1 MVGRPHR
8 IDLEMFEG
16 PLDLLL
22 FLIKRDELN
31 IYDIPIAQ
39 ITNDFL
45 GYVKLAK
52 KIKLHSAGDFVLM
65 AATLMKI
72 KARMLLPADADG
84 DEEIEDPR
92 TELMNML
99 LEYKRYK
106 EAASAFENIE
116 RTERPHYYNVPTPW
130 NPQQEDQTAIL
141 DDVKLYD
148 IMLTFQYLLK
158 NFEEPL
164 THAVAVE
171 EVTLTE
177 QIGFLSGLLQADKNL
192 RFSSLMAR
200 FESRLVVVV
209 TFLAILE
216 MLRSQHI
223 HVKQTKLFDDLLISR
238 GTEFGNQ

>member
-1 MVGRPHR
+1 MDKNHR

-39 ITNDFL
+39 ITKNFL
-45 GYVKLAK
+45 AYVQLAK
-52 KIKLHSAGDFVLM
+52 ELKLQSAGDFVLM

-72 KARMLLPADADG
+72 KARMLLPIEAEG

-106 EAASAFENIE
+106 EATANFAELE
-116 RTERPHYYNVPTPW
+116 RHERPHYYHIPVNW
-130 NPQQEDQTAIL
+130 SPQQEDQTAIL
-141 DDVKLYD
+141 EDVKLYD
-148 IMLTFQYLLK
+148 IMLTFQYLIK
-158 NFEEPL
+158 NFEEPA
-164 THAVAVE
+164 THSVVVE
-171 EVTLTE
+171 EVTLSE
-177 QIGFLSGLLQADKNL
+177 QVGFLVGLLQAKSKL
-192 RFSSLMAR
+192 SFSILLEQ
-200 FESRLVVVV
+200 FDSRLIVVV

-216 MLRSQHI
+216 MLRNQQVK
-223 HVKQTKLFDDLLISR
+223 VKQTKLFDDLLISR
-238 GTEFGNQ
+238 GSQFGN

>member
-1 MVGRPHR
+1 MIKPHR

-39 ITNDFL
+39 ITKDFL
-45 GYVKLAK
+45 EYVSLAK
-52 KIKLHSAGDFVLM
+52 ELKLHSAGDFMLM

-72 KARMLLPADADG
+72 KARMLLPIEADG
-84 DEEIEDPR
+84 DDEIEDPR

-106 EAASAFENIE
+106 EAAGAFSNLE
-116 RTERPHYYNVPTPW
+116 RAERPHYYHLPGTW
-130 NPQQEDQTAIL
+130 DPQQEDNTAVL
-141 DDVKLYD
+141 EDVKLYD

-158 NFEEPL
+158 NYEEPT
-164 THAVAVE
+164 THSVAIE
-171 EVTLTE
+171 EVTLSE
-177 QIGFLSGLLQADKNL
+177 QIGFLSGLLQAKTKL
-192 RFSSLMAR
+192 TFSSLLKQ
-200 FESRLVVVV
+200 FESRLIVVV

-216 MLRSQHI
+216 MLRSRQI
-223 HVKQTKLFDDLLISR
+223 KVKQTKLFDDLLLSR
-238 GTEFGNQ
+238 GAEFGN